1 MSNPTSTPRAD
12 GFRMPAEWEPHEQT
26 WMVWPER
33 PDNWRNGGK
42 PAQAASPRWPRPSRA
57 SSRSPSAPAPGS
69 TRTRARLDDGNI
81 RVVEISSDDAW
92 VRDTGPTFVI
102 DDKGD
107 VRGVDWGFNAWG
119 GFEGGLY
126 FPWQRDDQVARKI
139 LEIERRARYRTDD
152 FVLEGGSIHVDGEG
166 TLITTEE
173 CLLNHNRNPHLSQAE
188 IERTL
193 RDYLAVESIIWLPN
207 GLYNDETDGH
217 VDNFCCYVRPGEVLL
232 AWTDDQDDPNYLRC
246 QAALRVLEESRD
258 AKGRKLVVH
267 KMPIPGP
274 LYATQEECDGVDI
287 VEGSQPRDPS
297 IRLAGSYV
305 NFLIVNGGIIAPS
318 FDDPKDAEARAILQ
332 RVFPEHEVVMV
343 PGARSSSAAATSIAS
358 PSSNRRRARPDGH
371 PAGRMASRGA
381 VRPGRPGTPSGAMN
395 EKPASSRRTRAFS
408 RPAGAY
414 SSGRV

>member
-42 PAQAASPRWPRPSRA
+42 PAQAAFAAVAKAIARFEPVTVCA
-57 SSRSPSAPAPGS
+57 SAGQYENA
-69 TRTRARLDDGNI
+69 RARLDDGNI
-81 RVVEISSDDAW
+81 RVVEISNDDAW

-246 QAALRVLEESRD
+246 QAALRVLEERGTQAGGTQD
-258 AKGRKLVVH
+258 ADPRPAV
-267 KMPIPGP
+267 
-274 LYATQEECDGVDI
+274 
-287 VEGSQPRDPS
+287 RDPGRVRRRGYRRGQPAARS
-297 IRLAGSYV
+297 LHSPGRLLRELPDRQRRHRRAELRRSQGRRGQGDPPARV
-305 NFLIVNGGIIAPS
+305 PRARGG
-318 FDDPKDAEARAILQ
+318 DG
-332 RVFPEHEVVMV
+332 
-343 PGARSSSAAATSIAS
+343 PGARDPPRRRQHPLHHPAATGAAQGLTGIPQGGWPAAALFALAGPT
-358 PSSNRRRARPDGH
+358 RRVAP
-371 PAGRMASRGA
+371 
-381 VRPGRPGTPSGAMN
+381 
-395 EKPASSRRTRAFS
+395 
-408 RPAGAY
+408 
-414 SSGRV
+414 